1 MTGLFRKANAWL
13 AGTMRRAANETVA
26 IVRGSSKVT
35 GVACVGW
42 DREYE
47 VFDTEGIQH
56 YVTIREWLIDRDAY
70 EVNGVIV
77 EPRQGDVLIDEDGRQ
92 WELQPQANRKE
103 KDRHGTD
110 WILRTKLIE
119 VPVT

>member
-1 MTGLFRKANAWL
+1 
-13 AGTMRRAANETVA
+13 
-26 IVRGSSKVT
+26 
-35 GVACVGW
+35 VACVGW

-56 YVTIREWLIDRDAY
+56 YVTVREWLIDRDAY
-70 EVNGVIV
+70 EVSGVIV
-77 EPRQGDVLIDEDGRQ
+77 EPRQGDVLIDEDGQQ
-92 WELQPQANRKE
+92 WELHPQANRKE

-119 VPVT
+119 VPIT